1 MKIIATTKVLQHVRY
16 KSTTTRLSLVN
27 GGKINH
33 VLGYGGGYSYD
44 AFSAA
49 ATSAAFSSTDPLAA
63 PTTSA
68 ATASA
73 NGEFRVFNETKNP
86 DLAKTGFSEEN
97 QAYEIE
103 NPEFPMIN

>member
-1 MKIIATTKVLQHVRY
+1 M
-16 KSTTTRLSLVN
+16 N
-27 GGKINH
+27 GAKINH